1 MVHRLMSV
9 HCDTSDVA
17 RIGREAYLRPVRVH
31 RWTYRVLS
39 CAKLLSDAS
48 GGAFDVTLG
57 REAASHADITL
68 LPGDRVRLKRR
79 AEIDLGGIAKG
90 FAVDRAVAAL
100 RRSGARTGSV
110 NAGGDLR
117 IFGAV
122 PQTVRV
128 RIPASPWMTLP
139 LATRNEGAFATSA
152 GYFGAGPIDIPSG
165 RRRGALLHDR
175 GRPHQDRR
183 VGRARSSSPRALSR
197 AGFSRRSRRHALCG
211 SRLACVSGSTP
222 RRPCSGQ
229 AALRGSSR
237 TTFLRTARIPR
248 GLRRPR

>member
-1 MVHRLMSV
+1 MWRGS
-9 HCDTSDVA
+9 A
-17 RIGREAYLRPVRVH
+17 
-31 RWTYRVLS
+31 
-39 CAKLLSDAS
+39 
-48 GGAFDVTLG
+48 DVTLG

-165 RRRGALLHDR
+165 RRACEDRSITVAAPSCMIADGLTKIVASAGPAPHLL
-175 GRPHQDRR
+175 GRF
-183 VGRARSSSPRALSR
+183 RARAFLVDREGMLYAARA
-197 AGFSRRSRRHALCG
+197 
-211 SRLACVSGSTP
+211 
-222 RRPCSGQ
+222 
-229 AALRGSSR
+229 
-237 TTFLRTARIPR
+237 
-248 GLRRPR
+248 